1 MESMGN
7 HGKSNGCITH
17 LLRCKWWVFPTS
29 HVYQICSL
37 KGFLSESNLAA
48 WNISMQQLPII
59 VAEAFSEQ
67 DSSMSVQ
74 SSDDPIWPVE
84 RYLFGKPAA
93 DVQALLLPHV
103 CVRLHMM
110 FHHNLHRPA
119 KKHNQFFCHDL
130 CIRPVL
136 HYYMIQCESKEP
148 GTPCFDSGCALIPP
162 ALVGTSVM
170 LV

>member
-7 HGKSNGCITH
+7 GKSNGCITH

-67 DSSMSVQ
+67 DRSMSVQ

-119 KKHNQFFCHDL
+119 KKHNQFYTTIYVYDL
-130 CIRPVL
+130 CYTTIWYSANQRNDRNA
-136 HYYMIQCESKEP
+136 
-148 GTPCFDSGCALIPP
+148 CFDSGCALIPP
-162 ALVGTSVM
+162 ALVVTSVV
-170 LV
+170 LG